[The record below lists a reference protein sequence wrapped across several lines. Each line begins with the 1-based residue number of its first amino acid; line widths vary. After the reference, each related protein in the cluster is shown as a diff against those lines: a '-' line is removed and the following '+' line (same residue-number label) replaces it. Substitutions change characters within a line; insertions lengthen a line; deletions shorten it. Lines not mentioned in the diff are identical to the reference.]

1 MNINIEENMIYK
13 LNEAKYN
20 LERMIEEQERFNITR
35 FEYAFSSFTA
45 SIRSVLQFA
54 HKYDSKKYDL
64 TIEGLKYKKYF
75 TEIRNTNIHERPVK
89 SSKMGRVTIP
99 ASITVTTG
107 RNTKTPNAPKIEENT
122 LVQENYFIGEGQMD
136 NSELGFYSLIELS
149 QKYVEEIESF
159 IMDFLKR

>member
-1 MNINIEENMIYK
+1 MKINIEENMNYK

-20 LERMIEEQERFNITR
+20 LERMIEEQERFDITR

-75 TEIRNTNIHERPVK
+75 TQIRNTNIHERPVK

-99 ASITVTTG
+99 VSITVTTNG
-107 RNTKTPNAPKIEENT
+107 DIISPSSPKIEEQT
-122 LVQENYFIGEGQMD
+122 LVQEDYFIGEGQMD
-136 NSELGFYSLIELS
+136 DSELGFYSLIELS

-159 IMDFLKR
+159 ITDFLN